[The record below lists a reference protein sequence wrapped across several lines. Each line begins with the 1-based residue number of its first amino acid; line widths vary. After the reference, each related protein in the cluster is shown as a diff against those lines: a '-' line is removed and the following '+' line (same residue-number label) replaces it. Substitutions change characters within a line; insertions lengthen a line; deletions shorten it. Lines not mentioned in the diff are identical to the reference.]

1 MQTNLRWN
9 RRGFLGGIAAL
20 GAAAIAPMRIFA
32 TPNAAASQSAAPG
45 KITGLGQTGNVYEE
59 LGVTTIIN
67 GEGTMTTL
75 GGSLIRPEV
84 EAVMQ
89 LAAQHFVSVPEL
101 EIAAGKRISEMLKL
115 PQGYGAIV
123 TSGAAAAIQSGYA
136 GILTGDNESLIQQIP
151 DLTGMKTEVII
162 QKSHRN
168 PFDHQIRGTG
178 VKLVEIETRE
188 QLKHAIGP
196 QTAALHF
203 TNFANAQGK
212 IKVDEWVKLAKEV
225 QLPTLIDAAA
235 DTPPI
240 SHLWDYANMGYDLI
254 TFSGG
259 KAIRGPQCA
268 GLLIGRQELVTY
280 AMLNSSPFEDTIN
293 RLAKVGK
300 EEIVGMV
307 KALEL
312 YLAEDQDAMTAQW
325 WKRLDTVSQAV
336 SRVPGISVERFMPD
350 IANHVPHIK
359 IVLDPNHI
367 KAAPHDITHELR
379 KGTPSIVLSTGERG
393 EGNIIT
399 MNSFMLK
406 PGEDKIIAE
415 HLVAVLRAHSA

>member
-1 MQTNLRWN
+1 MNAKPKWN
-9 RRGFLGGIAAL
+9 RRGFLGAL
-20 GAAAIAPMRIFA
+20 AGLSAAAFAPAKLFA
-32 TPNAAASQSAAPG
+32 SSRSSGAQAANSGQLS
-45 KITGLGQTGNVYEE
+45 GLGRTGNVYDE

-84 EAVMQ
+84 ERVMQ
-89 LAAQHFVSVPEL
+89 MASEHFVSIPDL
-101 EIAAGKRISEMLKL
+101 EIATGKRVAEMLKL
-115 PQGYGAIV
+115 PQGYTALV

-136 GILTGDNESLIQQIP
+136 GILTGDNESLIQQLP

-178 VKLVEIETRE
+178 VKLIEIETPE
-188 QLKHAIGP
+188 QLKRAVGP
-196 QTAALHF
+196 QTAAMHF
-203 TNFANAQGK
+203 TNFANNDGK
-212 IKVDEWVKLAKEV
+212 IKVEDWVKLAKEV
-225 QLPTLIDAAA
+225 NLPTLIDAAA

-268 GLLIGRQELVTY
+268 GLLLGRQDLVHY

-300 EEIVGMV
+300 EEMVGMV

-312 YLAEDQDAMTAQW
+312 YLAEDQDALSNEW

-336 SRVPGISVERFMPD
+336 TRIPGVTVQRFMPD
-350 IANHVPHIK
+350 IANHVPHIM
-359 IVLDPNHI
+359 IVLDPVKI
-367 KAAPHDITHELR
+367 KAAPRDITQQLR
-379 KGTPSIVLSTGERG
+379 NGTPSIVLSTGERRQP
-393 EGNIIT
+393 NVIT

-406 PGEDKIIAE
+406 PGEEKIVAE
-415 HLVAVLRAHSA
+415 HLAEVLRQHSA

>member
-1 MQTNLRWN
+1 MENQNRWN
-9 RRGFLGGIAAL
+9 RRGFLGALASVTAAVVAPSRL
-20 GAAAIAPMRIFA
+20 FGSPHPAQSQPAAG
-32 TPNAAASQSAAPG
+32 N
-45 KITGLGQTGNVYEE
+45 ITGLGHTGHVYDE

-84 EAVMQ
+84 EEVMKQ
-89 LAAQHFVSVPEL
+89 ASEHFVSIPEL
-101 EIAAGKRISEMLKL
+101 EIAAGKRVAQMLKL
-115 PQGYGAIV
+115 PQGYTALI
-123 TSGAAAAIQSGYA
+123 TCGAAAAIQSGYA
-136 GILTGDNESLIQQIP
+136 GILTGDNESLIQQLP
-151 DLTGMKTEVII
+151 DTTGMKTEVII
-162 QKSHRN
+162 QKAHRN

-178 VKLVEIETRE
+178 VKLIEIETEE
-188 QLKHAIGP
+188 QLRHAVGP

-203 TNFANAQGK
+203 TNFANAQGQ
-212 IKVDEWVKLAKEV
+212 IKVDQWVKLAKELR
-225 QLPTLIDAAA
+225 LPTLIDAAA

-268 GLLIGRQELVTY
+268 GLLLGREDLVRFAT
-280 AMLNSSPFEDTIN
+280 LNSSPYEDTIN

-312 YLAEDQDAMTAQW
+312 YLAEDQDALVNEW

-336 SRVPGISVERFMPD
+336 SQIPGVTVSRFVPD

-359 IVLDPNHI
+359 IALDPNHI
-367 KAAPHDITHELR
+367 KAAPKDITHQLR
-379 KGTPSIVLSTGERG
+379 SGTPSIVLATGERG
-393 EGNIIT
+393 ESNIIT

-406 PGEDKIIAE
+406 PGEDKIIAQ
-415 HLVAVLRAHSA
+415 HLAAVLKEHSA